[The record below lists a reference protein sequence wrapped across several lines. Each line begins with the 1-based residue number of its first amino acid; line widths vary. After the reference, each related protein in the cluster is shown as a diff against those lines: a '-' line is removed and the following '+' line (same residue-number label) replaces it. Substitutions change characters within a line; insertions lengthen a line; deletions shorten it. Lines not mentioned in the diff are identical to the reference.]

1 MQFPGHWRG
10 APDAIWALADQL
22 KERGVPV
29 LHAKAYPSVGVL
41 VASSDVT
48 VWCYARVLR
57 WQQDGREM
65 TWPAADIYGAARR
78 LAELTQPGTP

>member
-1 MQFPGHWRG
+1 MQYPAPWRG
-10 APDAIWALADQL
+10 ARNAIWALASQL
-22 KERGVPV
+22 EERGVPV
-29 LHAKAYPSVGVL
+29 LLAKAYPSVGVL

-65 TWPAADIYGAARR
+65 TWPAADTYGAARR
-78 LAELTQPGTP
+78 LAELARPASP